1 MANRPCIEVYC
12 LQCIRSNVLFPTP
25 ISLVSVR
32 QTGFTLLELLVVLV
46 ILGLL
51 AGYVAPKYF
60 SQIGKSEV
68 KTAQAQIGALEKA
81 LDQYRIDTGRYP
93 GTEQGLAALN
103 TAPAGEARWDGPY
116 LRKAVPDDPWGK
128 PYQYKMPGDH
138 GEVDVYS
145 FGRDGVAGGSGVDA
159 DIGNW

>member
-1 MANRPCIEVYC
+1 MLSSTATRYYC
-12 LQCIRSNVLFPTP
+12 RND
-25 ISLVSVR
+25 
-32 QTGFTLLELLVVLV
+32 GFTLLELLVVLV

-93 GTEQGLAALN
+93 STEQG
-103 TAPAGEARWDGPY
+103 
-116 LRKAVPDDPWGK
+116 
-128 PYQYKMPGDH
+128 
-138 GEVDVYS
+138 
-145 FGRDGVAGGSGVDA
+145 
-159 DIGNW
+159 